1 MWDITIT
8 LQSLVP
14 QTKNLFY
21 HSIAG
26 SKNLFDV
33 KIQRGDDGFV
43 AEQRALNNEGPEGQQ
58 LNNSDE
64 IAPGLFLN

>member
-33 KIQRGDDGFV
+33 KIQGGGGEFTQQPVYGPQNQPAGFGSFGVLRGDS
-43 AEQRALNNEGPEGQQ
+43 N
-58 LNNSDE
+58 
-64 IAPGLFLN
+64 